1 METDSCVVMLSKK
14 ELIRL
19 EMIIVDGDKDDA
31 LKFLR
36 ELREK
41 TEATTIKGI
50 RSHLDGER
58 YPA

>member
-19 EMIIVDGDKDDA
+19 EMIVVDGDKDDA

-41 TEATTIKGI
+41 IEATTIKGMK
-50 RSHLDGER
+50 SHLDGG
-58 YPA
+58 P

>member
-19 EMIIVDGDKDDA
+19 EMIVVDGDKDDA

-41 TEATTIKGI
+41 IESSVIKGMKSYLEGG
-50 RSHLDGER
+50 R
-58 YPA
+58 

>member
-19 EMIIVDGDKDDA
+19 EMIIVDGDKDEA
-31 LKFLR
+31 LKFVR

-41 TEATTIKGI
+41 IEANTIKRI
-50 RSHLDGER
+50 KSHLDGER
-58 YPA
+58 R